1 MVVPMKLHLL
11 QLTSSPE
18 VAANLAAVAALVEQ
32 AAPAPGDL
40 LLLPENFAVFAGGSE
55 HLLAHAE
62 VPNTGP
68 VQQFLAEL
76 ARRWQITVV
85 GGTQPLWP
93 ATGQHQGKA
102 YAACLSYGADGQLL
116 SRYNKIH
123 LFDVDVS
130 DGTGRYRE
138 SDSTLAGGEL
148 CLFDAGGIRIG
159 VMVCYDL
166 RFPELA
172 RLYAEAGAQL
182 LLVPAAFTAVT
193 GAAHWQ
199 LLLRARAVENQ
210 LFVAA
215 SGQTGHHANGRH
227 TWGHSMLVDPWG
239 TVVADGG
246 SAPGITSVSPD
257 WTLIE
262 QVRQRMPLA
271 RHNRFACNWRED

>member
-1 MVVPMKLHLL
+1 MKLHLL

-40 LLLPENFAVFAGGSE
+40 LLLPENFAVFAGDSD
-55 HLLAHAE
+55 HLLDHAE
-62 VPNTGP
+62 APGTGP

-85 GGTQPLWP
+85 AGTQPLRP
-93 ATGQHQGKA
+93 EAGHHQGKA
-102 YAACLSYGADGQLL
+102 YAACLIYGSDGQLL

-123 LFDVDVS
+123 LFDVEVS

-138 SDSTLAGGEL
+138 SDSILAGDQL
-148 CLFDAGGIRIG
+148 CLFEAGGIRIG

-227 TWGHSMLVDPWG
+227 NWGHSMLVDPWG

-262 QVRQRMPLA
+262 QVRQRMPLP